1 MVDIEAKVSWVVWDL
16 KKQSKQ
22 LRGVKLRERRKMDWH
37 LEEKVELKN

>member
-1 MVDIEAKVSWVVWDL
+1 MVDIEAKGSWVVWNL

-22 LRGVKLRERRKMDWH
+22 LRDVKLRERRKMDWH

>member
-1 MVDIEAKVSWVVWDL
+1 MADIEAKVSWVVWDL

-22 LRGVKLRERRKMDWH
+22 LSGVKLSERIQMDWH